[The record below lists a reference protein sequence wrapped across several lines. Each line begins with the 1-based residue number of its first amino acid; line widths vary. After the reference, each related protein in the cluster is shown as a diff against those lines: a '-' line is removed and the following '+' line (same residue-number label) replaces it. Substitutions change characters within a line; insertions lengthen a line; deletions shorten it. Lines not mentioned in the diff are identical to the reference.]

1 MTYDSVFM
9 SAYSSFRE
17 HIAQINDL
25 LNVFNILNWDSHTQ
39 MPHGGAETRGHQLAT
54 IVQLAQ
60 ERFASDTTARLLD
73 AVEVEVED
81 DDYYSYRRRE
91 VQNTRWAY
99 DVARRIPAALMSNI
113 VGLRPTAEQAWV
125 DAKKHNDFARF
136 APYLTQ
142 AFDYQKQLAE
152 AIGYVDHPYD
162 ALLLRYE
169 PEMNVER
176 LRHLFDIMKG
186 TLMPLLQHI
195 VAKGDGVRSDF
206 LYGDFDEGKQR
217 EFALGLAQQFGY
229 DLNRGRLDVSAHP
242 FEVSFT
248 RNDVRITTRYQRNYL
263 PGALFGV
270 LHEAGHALYEQG
282 ASIELT
288 RTALTTDFLGN
299 YAVAG
304 VSFGAHESQ
313 SRLWENQVGRSRAFW
328 QLHFPRLQSH
338 FPSQLAGVDAE
349 AFYRAVNRVRPS
361 FIRVEADEMTYNF
374 HIMLRVEIE
383 IGLLDGSIKVSDLPE
398 LWRAK
403 MQEYLGVT
411 PPTDTLG
418 VLQDIHWAMASIG
431 SFCTYTVGNV
441 MSGQW
446 MAAARREVDGLDTAL
461 ANGHYAPLLG
471 WLTNNIYRHA
481 RAYSPNELLIR
492 ATGEPLNPDAYLDYL
507 VEKYTDIYG
516 N

>member
-481 RAYSPNELLIR
+481 RAFSPNELLIR

>member
-1 MTYDSVFM
+1 M
-9 SAYSSFRE
+9 SAYQSFRD

-39 MPHGGAETRGHQLAT
+39 MPHGGAETRGHQLST
-54 IVQLAQ
+54 IIQIAQ

-73 AVEVEVED
+73 AVEPEVED

-99 DVARRIPAALMSNI
+99 DIARRVPATLMSQI

-136 APYLTQ
+136 APYLQQ

-176 LRHLFDIMKG
+176 LRHFFNIMKA
-186 TLMPLLQHI
+186 TLIPLLQKI
-195 VAKGDGVRSDF
+195 VAKGDVARSDF
-206 LYGDFDEGKQR
+206 LYGDYDEGKQR
-217 EFALGLAQQFGY
+217 EFALGLAKQFGY
-229 DLNRGRLDVSAHP
+229 DLNRGRLDISAHP

-270 LHEAGHALYEQG
+270 LHEAGHAMYEQG
-282 ASIELT
+282 ANPELT

-313 SRLWENQVGRSRAFW
+313 SRLWENQVGRSRPFW
-328 QLHFPRLQSH
+328 QLHFPTLQRT
-338 FPSQLAGVDAE
+338 FPDQLANVTADE
-349 AFYRAVNRVRPS
+349 FYRAVNRVRPS

-383 IGLLDGSIKVSDLPE
+383 IGLLDGSIKVADLPE
-398 LWRAK
+398 IWRAK
-403 MQEYLGVT
+403 MQEYLGVV

-418 VLQDIHWAMASIG
+418 VLQDIHWSMASIG

-446 MAAARREVDGLDTAL
+446 MAAARRDLPMLDSNL
-461 ANGHYAPLLG
+461 SGGDYAPLLA
-471 WLTNNIYRHA
+471 WLTEHVYRHA

-492 ATGEPLNPDAYLDYL
+492 ATGEPLNPDAYLTY
-507 VEKYTDIYG
+507 VSEKYSDLYG
-516 N
+516 IA

>member
-1 MTYDSVFM
+1 M
-9 SAYSSFRE
+9 SAYPSFRE

-73 AVEVEVED
+73 AVEAEVED

-99 DVARRIPAALMSNI
+99 DIARRIPAALMSKI

-125 DAKKHNDFARF
+125 DAKKHNDFTRF

-186 TLMPLLQHI
+186 TLLPLLQNI
-195 VAKGDGVRSDF
+195 VAKGDVVRSDF
-206 LYGDFDEGKQR
+206 LYGDFDEAKQR
-217 EFALGLAQQFGY
+217 EFALGVAQQFGY

-338 FPSQLAGVDAE
+338 FASQLAGVDAE
-349 AFYRAVNRVRPS
+349 SFYRAVNRVRPS

-471 WLTNNIYRHA
+471 WLTDNIYRHA
-481 RAYSPNELLIR
+481 RAFSPNELLIR
-492 ATGEPLNPDAYLDYL
+492 ATGEPLNPDAYLGYL
-507 VEKYTDIYG
+507 VEKYTDIYK
-516 N
+516 

>member
-1 MTYDSVFM
+1 M
-9 SAYSSFRE
+9 
-17 HIAQINDL
+17 
-25 LNVFNILNWDSHTQ
+25 
-39 MPHGGAETRGHQLAT
+39 
-54 IVQLAQ
+54 
-60 ERFASDTTARLLD
+60 
-73 AVEVEVED
+73 
-81 DDYYSYRRRE
+81 
-91 VQNTRWAY
+91 
-99 DVARRIPAALMSNI
+99 
-113 VGLRPTAEQAWV
+113 
-125 DAKKHNDFARF
+125 
-136 APYLTQ
+136 
-142 AFDYQKQLAE
+142 
-152 AIGYVDHPYD
+152 
-162 ALLLRYE
+162 
-169 PEMNVER
+169 
-176 LRHLFDIMKG
+176 
-186 TLMPLLQHI
+186 
-195 VAKGDGVRSDF
+195 
-206 LYGDFDEGKQR
+206 
-217 EFALGLAQQFGY
+217 
-229 DLNRGRLDVSAHP
+229 
-242 FEVSFT
+242 
-248 RNDVRITTRYQRNYL
+248 
-263 PGALFGV
+263 
-270 LHEAGHALYEQG
+270 
-282 ASIELT
+282 
-288 RTALTTDFLGN
+288 
-299 YAVAG
+299 
-304 VSFGAHESQ
+304 
-313 SRLWENQVGRSRAFW
+313 
-328 QLHFPRLQSH
+328 QSH

-481 RAYSPNELLIR
+481 RAFSPNELLIR